1 MKQGVLIT
9 GLLLLVGCAGVK
21 DYSEVIAHPAPADL
35 TGYWQSV
42 GPQSE
47 LVSPE
52 ALATL
57 VVKPD
62 GETLDCRQ
70 WQRVI
75 AVPGKL
81 TRQAEGQRWLNITEQ
96 QDVYSLARQDNQLKY
111 AGMTMQ
117 RVSKPTMECAKAL
130 QAITEPQP
138 TPESSVLP
146 PLDN

>member
-1 MKQGVLIT
+1 MKQGLLIT
-9 GLLLLVGCAGVK
+9 GLLLLVGCTGITEYA
-21 DYSEVIAHPAPADL
+21 DVIPHPAPADVA
-35 TGYWQSV
+35 GYWQSV

-57 VVKPD
+57 VVMAD

-81 TRQAEGQRWLNITEQ
+81 TRKRQDEGWLNITEQ
-96 QDVYSLARQDNQLKY
+96 QDIYPLALNNNQLAY
-111 AGMTMQ
+111 GGMTLQ
-117 RVSKPTMECAKAL
+117 RVSKLTPECALAL
-130 QAITEPQP
+130 EQATEAQR
-138 TPESSVLP
+138 TP
-146 PLDN
+146 